1 MLKHY
6 ITITFRNLFRNKVH
20 TTINIMGLG
29 LGIACCV
36 LITLFVNDEW
46 TFDKF
51 HTKADRIYRVWLQEY
66 YGPDEQFFSTVTPF
80 PMGPTLKE
88 NFAAVEHEVRF
99 NGFSAQLRVG
109 EDSYTQRIDIAGENF
124 FELFDF
130 TFLAGDPKQI
140 LKRQD
145 DVVITKNMADR
156 FFGDNNA
163 IGKIIS
169 IQFRDEFRDFTVRA
183 VTENIPGN
191 SSIQFNILLS
201 DLNYPLIYS
210 AQMLTSSWFNI
221 NPETYVLLREDADA
235 KEVEAKFPALFKQ
248 ILGENFE
255 GEYKVGLQ
263 ALTDIHLNTDF
274 PEGIAPVSNPRYA
287 KVLASIALLI
297 LFVACI
303 NFVTLAVGRSL
314 KRAKEVGIRKV
325 SGAAR
330 FQLISQFIGEALLIT
345 LFSLITG
352 IVLAFLGLPLFNELA
367 AKNLVISFNTFTLSL
382 FAVLF
387 LLIGVVAGSYPAL
400 VLSGFKPVKI
410 LKGDISKGNSKQT
423 IRKVLVGVQLVLS
436 IFLISST
443 LVMQKQLEFLRSKDL
458 GYNKEQMI
466 VVQLD
471 VPPGNMSQRIN
482 AGFERSEIFKSA
494 LLQQNEIIAVA
505 ASSHTFGVRGWTNVG
520 YTDESGAY
528 RTFYLNAVDADY
540 ISTLQM
546 EMVEGRN
553 FENNNLA
560 DSRRAFVVN
569 EAFVREYAWEQAVG
583 KRIPGANFE
592 DHEIIGVVKDFNYSS
607 LYTRVEPLVLAMNPS
622 IILQG
627 IENINVGS
635 TPVPKLMIRLA
646 AGQIPK
652 AIESISEIWSR
663 LSPDQE
669 FTFSFVDETLAAQYV
684 QDQNLGKIMRIATL
698 LAIIIGSLGLYALAS
713 LAVQARMKEISIR
726 KVFGASQQSL
736 MMLLSSGYV
745 LLVLICLLISVP
757 LTLYL
762 MNNWLATFEYKINIS
777 WDVFITSGIIALFI
791 AIVVISYQI
800 IRSSLVSPAD
810 TLKCE

>member
-6 ITITFRNLFRNKVH
+6 LTIAFRNLYRNKIH
-20 TTINIMGLG
+20 STINILGLS

-36 LITLFVNDEW
+36 LIAIFVNDEW

-80 PMGPTLKE
+80 PMGPTIKE
-88 NFAAVEHEVRF
+88 NFDEFEHEVRF
-99 NGFSAQLRVG
+99 NGFTAQLRVG
-109 EDSYTQRIDIAGENF
+109 EDNYTQRVDIAGENF

-130 TFLAGDPKQI
+130 NFIEGDRKQI

-145 DVVITKNMADR
+145 DVLLTKNMAER
-156 FFGDNNA
+156 FFGESNP
-163 IGKIIS
+163 IGKVIS
-169 IQFRDEFRDFTVRA
+169 IQIIDEFRDYTVRA
-183 VTENIPGN
+183 VTDNIPGN
-191 SSIQFNILLS
+191 SSLQFNILIS

-210 AQMLTSSWFNI
+210 ERILTSAWFNI
-221 NPETYVLLREDADA
+221 NPETYVLLREDADV

-248 ILGENFE
+248 ILGDNFE

-297 LFVACI
+297 LLVACI

-314 KRAKEVGIRKV
+314 KRAREVGIRKV
-325 SGAAR
+325 SGALR

-345 LFSLITG
+345 LFSMIIG
-352 IVLAFLGLPLFNELA
+352 IALAFLGLPLFNELA
-367 AKNLVISFNTFTLSL
+367 AKNLVISFNNFTISL

-387 LLIGVVAGSYPAL
+387 LIIGIVAGSYPAL
-400 VLSGFKPVKI
+400 VLSGFKPVTI
-410 LKGDISKGNSKQT
+410 LKGDISKGSSKQN
-423 IRKVLVGVQLVLS
+423 IRKALVGVQLVLS

-466 VVQLD
+466 VVQLN
-471 VPPGNMSQRIN
+471 VPPGNMTERIN

-494 LLQQNEIIAVA
+494 LMQQTEILAVA
-505 ASSHTFGVRGWTNVG
+505 ASSHTFGVSGWTNVG

-528 RTFYLNAVDADY
+528 RTFNLNAIDSDY
-540 ISTLQM
+540 IPTLQM
-546 EMVEGRN
+546 EMAEGRN
-553 FENNNLA
+553 FESENLA
-560 DSRRAFVVN
+560 DKRRSIIVN
-569 EAFVREYAWEQAVG
+569 EAFVREYGWEQAVG

-592 DHEIIGVVKDFNYSS
+592 EHEIIGVVKDFNYSS
-607 LYTRVEPLVLAMNPS
+607 LYTRVMPLAMTMNPS
-622 IILQG
+622 IILAG
-627 IENINVGS
+627 IENINVGTS
-635 TPVPKLMIRLA
+635 PVPKLMIRVA
-646 AGQIPK
+646 AGQIPT
-652 AIESISEIWSR
+652 AIESISEVWVKIT
-663 LSPDQE
+663 PDQE
-669 FTFSFVDETLAAQYV
+669 FDFSFVDEALAAQYV

-698 LAIIIGSLGLYALAS
+698 LAILIGSLGLYALAS
-713 LAVQARMKEISIR
+713 LAVQARIKEISIR

-736 MMLLSSGYV
+736 MLLLSSGYV
-745 LLVLICLLISVP
+745 FLVLICLLISVP
-757 LTLYL
+757 LTWYL
-762 MNNWLATFEYKINIS
+762 MSNWLQSFEYKIDIS
-777 WDVFITSGIIALFI
+777 WDVFLLSGVMALLIAL
-791 AIVVISYQI
+791 VVISYQI